1 MVATLTSLL
10 SHRPR
15 TLDAAEAVDPERDR
29 IVERIRAFNP
39 SASRDFLGTFR
50 PEALRLYLAHL
61 AATANEPRGRGAVWV
76 RPADTPA
83 IVTRVQR
90 D

>member
-15 TLDAAEAVDPERDR
+15 TLDAGAADPERDR
-29 IVERIRAFNP
+29 IVEGIRSLNP
-39 SASRDFLGTFR
+39 TASRDFLGSFR
-50 PEALRLYLAHL
+50 PAALRLYLAHL
-61 AATANEPRGRGAVWV
+61 AATANNPRGRGAVWV

-83 IVTRVQR
+83 IITRIQR